1 MSETTI
7 NAFFYGLYMD
17 ENVLRT
23 KGVEPRAP
31 RKAVVPGYRLRIGA
45 RATLVPQFGAQ
56 CFGVVFA
63 LTQAELHALYAG
75 AGLGMYRAESV
86 LALFED
92 NSFASVTT
100 FNLSEPPSPGEA
112 NADYAA
118 KLRVVLEHLGFPAEY
133 AKSVASWD
141 A

>member
-17 ENVLRT
+17 ENVLRE

-56 CFGVVFA
+56 SFGVVFA
-63 LTQAELHALYAG
+63 LTQSELHSLYVG
-75 AGLGMYRAESV
+75 AGLSMYRAESV

-92 NSFASVTT
+92 HSFASVIA
-100 FNLSEPPSPGEA
+100 FNLSEPPSPVEA

-118 KLRVVLEHLGFPAEY
+118 KLRVVLERLGFPAER
-133 AKSVASWD
+133 S
-141 A
+141 